1 MLRVGIII
9 LAVLC
14 QNIAPSGAFNS
25 HLISGKSCFVRGTV
39 TGLRKS
45 NNGENQDDIAGAD
58 VSDLGLTMEDLN
70 APLPK
75 ELLQGITSSG
85 YESTTLIPDSGD
97 RGCAW
102 EENPDTLAVT
112 LQISTLRGQPAAC
125 LACEVTETTATI
137 TAFGYAVW
145 SCVLRGQA
153 VAGSVDFKAEE
164 GDDMLPVMT
173 LSVQKADPSE
183 RWGGFIAQ
191 VGENSILY

>member
-1 MLRVGIII
+1 MLRVAGLAIII
-9 LAVLC
+9 C
-14 QNIAPSGAFNS
+14 QSIVPGVAFNCHS
-25 HLISGKSCFVRGTV
+25 LSAKSFIGRGSV
-39 TGLRKS
+39 TLLRSKVNS
-45 NNGENQDDIAGAD
+45 EGQDGIEQFD

-85 YESTTLIPDSGD
+85 YESTTLVEDSGD
-97 RGCAW
+97 RGCEW
-102 EENPDTLAVT
+102 EENADTVDVT
-112 LQISTLRGQPAAC
+112 LKIPTLRGQPAAC

-153 VAGSVDFKAEE
+153 VAGSFDFKAEE
-164 GDDMLPVMT
+164 GDDMTPAMA
-173 LSVQKADPSE
+173 LSVKKADPNE

-191 VGENSILY
+191 VGENSIVY